1 MKPHWLASLA
11 DVNSPSPFLILG
23 LLVATGYVAKLWLDD
38 YRAAVRGASVR
49 GPLPGA
55 VPASAKASA
64 IAVLGALVLLAIET
78 AGESALGLTDRQSSI
93 TVLFGLY
100 TLAAAFGE
108 ELIFRGFLVVEN
120 RGRAALVAGVI
131 GASVLFAALHPF
143 LWQWRDGTLH
153 LQLDAKAWFSTALVF
168 ASSLWF
174 YAVRFA
180 KWNPSRSLVPC
191 IAAHLAKNVGVF
203 VIKYAQ
209 GFVSGWW

>member
-1 MKPHWLASLA
+1 M
-11 DVNSPSPFLILG
+11 NQESPLLLLG
-23 LLVATGYVAKLWLDD
+23 LLAATGYIAKLWLDD
-38 YRAAVRGASVR
+38 YRTAARGASVR
-49 GPLPGA
+49 GSLPGA
-55 VPASAKASA
+55 VPANTNA
-64 IAVLGALVLLAIET
+64 IVLAVLGSLGLLALET
-78 AGESALGLTDRQSSI
+78 AGESALGLTDKQSEM

-108 ELIFRGFLVVEN
+108 ELIFRGFLVIEN
-120 RGRAALVAGVI
+120 RGRAALVAGAI

-153 LQLDAKAWFSTALVF
+153 VHLGAKAWFSTALVF

-174 YAVRFA
+174 YTVRFW
-180 KWNPSRSLVPC
+180 KWNPSHSLVPC

>member
-1 MKPHWLASLA
+1 MGAITFRSKMGQ
-11 DVNSPSPFLILG
+11 DSPLLLLG

-38 YRAAVRGASVR
+38 YRAAARGASVR
-49 GPLPGA
+49 SALPGA
-55 VPASAKASA
+55 VPANTNA
-64 IAVLGALVLLAIET
+64 IALAVFGSLGLLALET
-78 AGESALGLTDRQSSI
+78 AGESALGLTEQQSEM

-108 ELIFRGFLVVEN
+108 ELIFRGFLVIEN
-120 RGRAALVAGVI
+120 RGRAALIAGVI

-153 LQLDAKAWFSTALVF
+153 IHLGSKAWFSTALVF

-174 YAVRFA
+174 YTVRFW
-180 KWNPSRSLVPC
+180 KWNPSHSLVPC
-191 IAAHLAKNVGVF
+191 IAAHLAKNAGVF

>member
-1 MKPHWLASLA
+1 MNQDTPLL
-11 DVNSPSPFLILG
+11 LLG
-23 LLVATGYVAKLWLDD
+23 LVLGTGYVAKLWLDD
-38 YRAAVRGASVR
+38 YCAAARGTPTRAA
-49 GPLPGA
+49 LPGA
-55 VPASAKASA
+55 TPASINA
-64 IAVLGALVLLAIET
+64 IALAVLGSLALLALET
-78 AGESALGLTDRQSSI
+78 AGESALGLTEQQSQM

-108 ELIFRGFLVVEN
+108 ELIFRGFLVIER
-120 RGRAALVAGVI
+120 RGRAKLIAGIV

-153 LQLDAKAWFSTALVF
+153 IHLGAKAWFSTALVF
-168 ASSLWF
+168 TGSLWF
-174 YAVRFA
+174 YTVRFW
-180 KWNPSRSLVPC
+180 KWNPTHSLVPC